1 MLEYGNGVSQG
12 AGRVN
17 GGGGGGGST
26 DMSVQIGQ
34 AFNDSIHTL
43 STMPPAALLGLVV
56 MVVVGLWVLKR
67 ALF

>member
-12 AGRVN
+12 AGRV
-17 GGGGGGGST
+17 GGGSGGGST

>member
-12 AGRVN
+12 AGRV
-17 GGGGGGGST
+17 GGGGSGGGSA

-34 AFNDSIHTL
+34 AFDDSIHML
-43 STMPPAALLGLVV
+43 STLPPAALLGLVV